1 MCATLKELKTGII
14 GLGKMRMLHAAIL
27 NSIDN
32 VTVTAVADTEKLITS
47 FVEKNIPTITNHERQ
62 LRPLIAIMMF
72 KKINI

>member
-1 MCATLKELKTGII
+1 MCATLKESKTGII

-32 VTVTAVADTEKLITS
+32 IRVTTVAYTEKLITS